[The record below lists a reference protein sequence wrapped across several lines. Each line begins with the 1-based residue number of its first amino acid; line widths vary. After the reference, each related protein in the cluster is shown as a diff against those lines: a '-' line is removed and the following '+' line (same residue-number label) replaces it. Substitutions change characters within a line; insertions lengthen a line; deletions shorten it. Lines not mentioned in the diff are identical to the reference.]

1 MAKVHGR
8 IPDEYVFFVCERFL
22 NGEGATRIAEWLAN
36 EGLTVSREQV
46 YALVRRGIALGYV
59 KLCPPQD
66 MALTRQLSTVF
77 PRVAADIQ
85 VLDVEKATALEH
97 LTMAGADKA
106 LLLIKELGSSD
117 RPVHIGLGAG
127 RTSERFARNLALRL
141 RSESEAELPKLVV
154 HAMSSGFS
162 PRDPTTAPVAFFSF
176 FAGLRPKVE
185 FLCMFSEPFV
195 PWSQYEMVKDS
206 HGVREAFEDAQEIDI
221 VVSSLSS
228 RQDEHGLFNEFLTVG
243 SPQGVDAM
251 DRAGWVGDVQF
262 RPYSDGGPIME
273 DTEIRPVTLF
283 ELEDLVEMSMT
294 PDKHVILIAAPCAA
308 CGRDK
313 SDALRPLMRQPSLHV
328 FNHLITDAATASA
341 LLLDDGDDD

>member
-1 MAKVHGR
+1 MRQVHSN
-8 IPDEYVFFVCERFL
+8 IPDEYIFFVCERFL
-22 NGEGATRIAEWLAN
+22 NNEGATSIAAWLKT
-36 EGLTVSREQV
+36 EGLEVSRERV
-46 YALVRRGIALGYV
+46 YALVRRGIAMGYV
-59 KLCPPQD
+59 RLCPPQN
-66 MALTRQLSTVF
+66 MALARRLSSVF

-106 LLLIKELGSSD
+106 LLLIRELGNRK
-117 RPVHIGLGAG
+117 RPVHIGLSAG
-127 RTSERFARNLALRL
+127 RTTERFARNLALRL
-141 RSESEAELPKLVV
+141 RSESEVELPKLVV

-176 FAGLRPKVE
+176 FEGLRPKVE

-206 HGVREAFEDAQEIDI
+206 MGVREAFEDAQKIDI

-243 SPQGVDAM
+243 APHGVTAM
-251 DRAGWVGDVQF
+251 DEAGWAGDVQW
-262 RPYSDGGPIME
+262 RPYSDDGPILTDM
-273 DTEIRPVTLF
+273 EIRPVTLF
-283 ELEDLVEMSMT
+283 ELDDLVRMSMT
-294 PDKHVILIAAPCAA
+294 PHKHVILIAAPCAV

-313 SDALRPLMRQPSLHV
+313 SDALKPLMQQPSLHV
-328 FNHLITDAATASA
+328 FNHLITDAATANA
-341 LLLDDGDDD
+341 LLDRHRDGD